1 MGALRTGIGEG
12 LVWRYVITNRH
23 PPAMSAGWCCIGSAA
38 TRNTCCP
45 LRRCLHT
52 ERGTGSGF
60 GSMPPPTASAFGLSQ
75 TQPSRAPNHR
85 CPSVDLPAL
94 VPGELVG
101 QRFFPTDRDP
111 IADLPGTIFYFDTYE
126 LLEPTV
132 HVVGQAGHVFE
143 VRISGACTDV
153 NYYDGSKQRTRV
165 ELNGRFT
172 FTKMSE
178 WEQGR

>member
-1 MGALRTGIGEG
+1 MA
-12 LVWRYVITNRH
+12 VCDNQ
-23 PPAMSAGWCCIGSAA
+23 
-38 TRNTCCP
+38 
-45 LRRCLHT
+45 
-52 ERGTGSGF
+52 
-60 GSMPPPTASAFGLSQ
+60 PPPTSDVGRLVLHRFCGDEEYVLSTAEMLAYREGDGVRLWFDAASNGECLRSQ
-75 TQPSRAPNHR
+75 PDTAESRPEPSVSIR
-85 CPSVDLPAL
+85 VDLPAL